1 VLVTALTT
9 GGPALATAAVDAMNA
24 HKVDGRHAVGATAS
38 ADERAGKLVATG
50 ATGSLPDGII
60 KKANDA
66 DKLDGVDS
74 IAFAR
79 LPMFASVDDSGS
91 AFLDRGVDGPN
102 AARTVQVKVY
112 THTGALTDGAFTLA
126 TVC

>member
-1 VLVTALTT
+1 VLPVSSL
-9 GGPALATAAVDAMNA
+9 
-24 HKVDGRHAVGATAS
+24 TAS
-38 ADERAGKLVATG
+38 HQ
-50 ATGSLPDGII
+50 
-60 KKANDA
+60 KANDA

-102 AARTVQVKVY
+102 AARTVQVKGTRTPVP
-112 THTGALTDGAFTLA
+112 
-126 TVC
+126 